1 MVGGKLKQG
10 LRSGQRILPVFDVL
24 AEHLSAHVL
33 PLPLRVLR
41 VLNWKFGKL
50 WIFIL
55 QERRIALRH
64 ITKKTGNRPPVSDD
78 MVHDQYQDP
87 GFRSQANQQGAEQ
100 WPFMQVKR
108 FLAFLARKAK
118 RLGFTLFLWSL
129 G

>member
-1 MVGGKLKQG
+1 
-10 LRSGQRILPVFDVL
+10 
-24 AEHLSAHVL
+24 
-33 PLPLRVLR
+33 
-41 VLNWKFGKL
+41 
-50 WIFIL
+50 
-55 QERRIALRH
+55 
-64 ITKKTGNRPPVSDD
+64 